1 MSGKMSNQNDSS
13 TSMLSARKRTK
24 KTRTTPSKPDP
35 SLTAYG
41 HAEVVSRHS
50 SSRLTDLYRTEQFQ
64 TEWANNVP
72 FHIAR
77 NLLHLRR
84 YRGMSQQAVA
94 TAMGTSQSAVA
105 RIESAQENITLETL
119 ERHIGA
125 LDGQFYVSIRPCEF
139 GYRPERVWWESLGPQ
154 PSTWGNWNVKGIASE
169 QTERSHDVF
178 MWLQRS
184 VSSTLSNVIL
194 LLEAGTR

>member
-1 MSGKMSNQNDSS
+1 MSGKTSSRNESSMS
-13 TSMLSARKRTK
+13 TPSARKRIK
-24 KTRTTPSKPDP
+24 RTQATPSKPDP

-41 HAEVVSRHS
+41 QAEVVSRHS
-50 SSRLTDLYRTEQFQ
+50 SSRLTDLYRTEEFQ
-64 TEWANNVP
+64 AEWANNVP

-125 LDGQFYVSIRPCEF
+125 LDGRFYVSIRPSEF
-139 GYRPERVWWESLGPQ
+139 GLRPERVWWESLGPQ
-154 PSTWGNWNVKGIASE
+154 SSTWGSWSLKGIASE
-169 QTERSHDVF
+169 QTDGSHDVL

-184 VSSTLSNVIL
+184 NSSTLSDGAL